1 MQIRTDRLTNYG
13 DMSLRFFAMT
23 SVNYFTYTKR
33 ITTPIFLIR
42 NRHIGYYADKGI
54 PVVISRM
61 EVL

>member
-1 MQIRTDRLTNYG
+1 
-13 DMSLRFFAMT
+13 MSLRFFAMT